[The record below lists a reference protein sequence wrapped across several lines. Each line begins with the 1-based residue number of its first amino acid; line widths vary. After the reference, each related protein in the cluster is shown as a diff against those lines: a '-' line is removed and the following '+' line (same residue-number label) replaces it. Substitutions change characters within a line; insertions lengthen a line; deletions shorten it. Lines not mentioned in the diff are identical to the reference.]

1 MTDDKTAARWRV
13 IADLLRTDVLQD
25 HYKPGQ
31 ALPGEAFLANE
42 YATSRPTI
50 RKAIAQLV
58 GEGLL
63 TVAHGRGT
71 FVRPTPDR
79 RLILLGA
86 AEREDLL
93 SPAYDPSR
101 QGWEHVTVP
110 SDAERADSRLGPN
123 MPIFMSIEG
132 STADTLNVRRGR
144 MGLYRYAHWQHTKTH
159 ARIHLSSYVLADQ
172 VGTVTTHEGQPRL
185 EDEVAPEEYYVR
197 LERMHGSLR
206 WITSVHA
213 QMPYGDTWEDLNM
226 EPIGTPLLIVRRVM
240 LSSDGRP
247 LEVTEIEAP
256 GDRFEAIPASE
267 AEQAG
272 GDSQITLRV

>member
-1 MTDDKTAARWRV
+1 MSASTHRLGSARERRERLVLVSPPSRTERHTA
-13 IADLLRTDVLQD
+13 IQRTDVLQD

-123 MPIFMSIEG
+123 MPIFMIIER

-144 MGLYRYAHWQHTKTH
+144 MSLYRYAHWQHTKTH
-159 ARIHLSSYVLADQ
+159 ARAHLSSYVLADQ
-172 VGTVTTHEGQPRL
+172 VDTITFDEGQPRL
-185 EDEVAPEEYYVR
+185 EDEVAP
-197 LERMHGSLR
+197 GS
-206 WITSVHA
+206 TT
-213 QMPYGDTWEDLNM
+213 PTWSAYM
-226 EPIGTPLLIVRRVM
+226 ARCAG
-240 LSSDGRP
+240 S
-247 LEVTEIEAP
+247 
-256 GDRFEAIPASE
+256 PASTRRCRT
-267 AEQAG
+267 ATRGKTSTWNPSAP
-272 GDSQITLRV
+272 RF

>member
-172 VGTVTTHEGQPRL
+172 VGTVTTDDGKSRL
-185 EDEVAPEEYYVR
+185 DDEVAPEEYYAH

-256 GDRFEAIPASE
+256 GDRFEAIPAGE

-272 GDSQITLRV
+272 GDSQIILRV